1 MSEDTRNKIIEYL
14 EELGAQPAVYNREY
28 SHRKT
33 KNILITVAGEKDYGL
48 LPYFSQVIMGAYD
61 YFQPLGYQVILVK
74 TSAGDIEP
82 LKNIIKSHKCDG
94 VILSRTIENALDIK
108 YLQDNG
114 VPFVVIGSYNDST
127 VYQVDVNQQA
137 GCQDLTE
144 QILKMGMRKIALFCG
159 DMTHVVTKSRM
170 KGFLQAY
177 EKRQIDFDCTKVF
190 DKTGYAEIAEKQTL
204 KMLKEEIE
212 CIICMDDNICIN
224 VLNSLRKYKVRIPKD
239 IKIAS
244 FYNSQILDEYYPSI
258 SCVNLDIM
266 KLAHTASDV
275 LYGLL
280 CGKSREKRIIQGY
293 SILLKESTKV

>member
-1 MSEDTRNKIIEYL
+1 MESKPIPIKQIAKDLSISSTTVSRALSGKGRVSEDTRNKIIEYL

-114 VPFVVIGSYNDST
+114 V
-127 VYQVDVNQQA
+127 
-137 GCQDLTE
+137 
-144 QILKMGMRKIALFCG
+144 RKIALFCG

-190 DKTGYAEIAEKQTL
+190 DNTGYAEIAEKQTL

>member
-1 MSEDTRNKIIEYL
+1 
-14 EELGAQPAVYNREY
+14 
-28 SHRKT
+28 
-33 KNILITVAGEKDYGL
+33 
-48 LPYFSQVIMGAYD
+48 MGAYD

-127 VYQVDVNQQA
+127 VYQVEVNQQA

-190 DKTGYAEIAEKQTL
+190 DNTGYAEIAEKQTL

>member
-1 MSEDTRNKIIEYL
+1 MESKPIPIKQIAKDLSISSTTVSRALSGKGRVSEDTRNKIIEYL

-127 VYQVDVNQQA
+127 VYQVDVNQQ
-137 GCQDLTE
+137 
-144 QILKMGMRKIALFCG
+144 
-159 DMTHVVTKSRM
+159 
-170 KGFLQAY
+170 
-177 EKRQIDFDCTKVF
+177 
-190 DKTGYAEIAEKQTL
+190 
-204 KMLKEEIE
+204 
-212 CIICMDDNICIN
+212 
-224 VLNSLRKYKVRIPKD
+224 
-239 IKIAS
+239 
-244 FYNSQILDEYYPSI
+244 
-258 SCVNLDIM
+258 
-266 KLAHTASDV
+266 
-275 LYGLL
+275 
-280 CGKSREKRIIQGY
+280 
-293 SILLKESTKV
+293 

>member
-1 MSEDTRNKIIEYL
+1 M
-14 EELGAQPAVYNREY
+14 
-28 SHRKT
+28 
-33 KNILITVAGEKDYGL
+33 
-48 LPYFSQVIMGAYD
+48 
-61 YFQPLGYQVILVK
+61 
-74 TSAGDIEP
+74 
-82 LKNIIKSHKCDG
+82 
-94 VILSRTIENALDIK
+94 
-108 YLQDNG
+108 
-114 VPFVVIGSYNDST
+114 
-127 VYQVDVNQQA
+127 NQQA

-190 DKTGYAEIAEKQTL
+190 DNTGYAEIAEKQTL

-224 VLNSLRKYKVRIPKD
+224 VLNSLRKYNVRIPKD

>member
-1 MSEDTRNKIIEYL
+1 MESKPIPIKQIAKDLSISSTTVSRALSGKGRVSEDTRNKIIEYL

-144 QILKMGMRKIALFCG
+144 QILKMGMRKIA
-159 DMTHVVTKSRM
+159 
-170 KGFLQAY
+170 
-177 EKRQIDFDCTKVF
+177 
-190 DKTGYAEIAEKQTL
+190 EKQTL